1 MVRQNAPTV
10 DGHINMKACVNFY
23 GGPAAGKSTAA
34 ASLYA
39 HLKKAGFNVEMA
51 PEIAKEFVLE
61 ENSVALSYQLMIWAN
76 QCYRIY
82 TAYRH
87 ADIVITDA
95 PILLGAIY
103 NEDASSAFIDVVLE
117 QYHSFNNINI
127 VVPRQTSTLHSM
139 VGRVHSLTESVSI
152 DNQIIHLLENH
163 AIPFTTYDGDDDA
176 LTQLIYDELQ

>member
-1 MVRQNAPTV
+1 M
-10 DGHINMKACVNFY
+10 Y
-23 GGPAAGKSTAA
+23 GGPAAGKTTAA

-39 HLKKAGFNVEMA
+39 YLKKHNVNVEMA

-61 ENSVALSYQLMIWAN
+61 ENKVALSYQLMVWAN

-103 NEDASSAFIDVVLE
+103 NENASPALLNVIME
-117 QYHSFNNINI
+117 QYHMFNNFNV
-127 VVPRQTSTLHSM
+127 VVPRQNTTSHSM
-139 VGRVHSLTESVSI
+139 VGRVHGLTESISI
-152 DNQIIHLLENH
+152 DNQIIHLLEKND
-163 AIPFTTYDGDDDA
+163 IPFVTYDGDDDN
-176 LTQLIYDELQ
+176 LSHLIYDALDQN